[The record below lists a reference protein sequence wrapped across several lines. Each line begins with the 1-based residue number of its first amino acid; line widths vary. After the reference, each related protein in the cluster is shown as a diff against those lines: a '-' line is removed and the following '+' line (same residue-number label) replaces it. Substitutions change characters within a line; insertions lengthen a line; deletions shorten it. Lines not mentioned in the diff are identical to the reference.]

1 MKFPIGGTV
10 RTRKLSRGSSGT
22 DGYSPDERRVKMNND
37 KSIAT
42 RRLTTMAVMAA
53 LSIVLVA
60 LIHFPIFPVVS
71 FLEYDPADIPILICG
86 FAFGPV
92 SGRLVTAVAASGQGL
107 TVSAHSG
114 FYGIL
119 MHFISTGTYVL
130 VSGLLYR
137 SHKTKKGAAL
147 SIVCGALAMALVM
160 FGANLIVTPY
170 FMLGA
175 INKDTVGMV
184 LGLMPYIIAF
194 NLIKAGVNGLVTFFL
209 YKRTSNLL
217 HKLGAK

>member
-1 MKFPIGGTV
+1 
-10 RTRKLSRGSSGT
+10 
-22 DGYSPDERRVKMNND
+22 MNTEKAN
-37 KSIAT
+37 AT

-86 FAFGPV
+86 FAFGPL
-92 SGRLVTAVAASGQGL
+92 SGLLVTVVAAIVQGL

-114 FYGIL
+114 VYGIL
-119 MHFISTGTYVL
+119 MHLLSTGTYVL
-130 VSGLLYR
+130 VSSLLYR

-147 SIVCGALAMALVM
+147 SIACGVLASALVM
-160 FGANLIVTPY
+160 FGANLVVTPY

-184 LGLMPYIIAF
+184 LGLMPYIMAF
-194 NLIKAGVNGLVTFFL
+194 NVLKAGVNGLVTFFL

-217 HKLGAK
+217 RKLGAK

>member
-1 MKFPIGGTV
+1 
-10 RTRKLSRGSSGT
+10 
-22 DGYSPDERRVKMNND
+22 MNTEKVN
-37 KSIAT
+37 AT

-86 FAFGPV
+86 FAFGPA
-92 SGRLVTAVAASGQGL
+92 GGLIVTAVAALVQGF

-114 FYGIL
+114 VYGIL
-119 MHFISTGTYVL
+119 MHILSTGSYVL
-130 VSGLLYR
+130 VSRLLYR
-137 SHKTKKGAAL
+137 KHKTKKGAAVA
-147 SIVCGALAMALVM
+147 IVCGVLASALVM
-160 FGANLIVTPY
+160 FGANLVVTPY

-175 INKDTVGMV
+175 INSDTVGMV
-184 LGLMPYIIAF
+184 LGLMPYIMAF
-194 NLIKAGVNGLVTFFL
+194 NVIKAGVNGLVTFFL

-217 HKLGAK
+217 HRLGAK